1 MDQFAE
7 PVAMTIMGTKGE
19 VNKNKGIVKMKGKK
33 VFTVV
38 NKLIFL
44 KIKSLLLIYLT
55 IFNDMSSESGWF
67 DAFRPNGGPPLYL
80 DPNRTSSLIDSRIFF
95 ILLTFATAE
104 IAFLLVLPGI
114 RKEVKKL
121 NI

>member
-1 MDQFAE
+1 
-7 PVAMTIMGTKGE
+7 
-19 VNKNKGIVKMKGKK
+19 
-33 VFTVV
+33 
-38 NKLIFL
+38 
-44 KIKSLLLIYLT
+44 
-55 IFNDMSSESGWF
+55 MSPESGWF

-114 RKEVKKL
+114 RKELTIFVIKSFHTPFQIL
-121 NI
+121 